1 METSQSD
8 SKVAIA
14 NLRIAFG
21 KGHLYALAAGAAERY
36 LVTGAKKSFE
46 SLKERPSH
54 SHRVRQMLRML
65 EAAFPSM

>member
-36 LVTGAKKSFE
+36 LVNSNLGPFSG
-46 SLKERPSH
+46 
-54 SHRVRQMLRML
+54 
-65 EAAFPSM
+65 